1 MKYLLAFCATL
12 GLLMV
17 TSTASA
23 QTSPEDLA
31 ARCVGAVNGTVE
43 RCQNAAADETQECL
57 QKIRRLLADGRE
69 RAAHRVAAECVES
82 ATERTEKCAQRV
94 NRICDACIDQLV
106 NLGEPQLA
114 RRVNM
119 VCKDAISKLRS
130 TLQREKNAIRSA
142 FGG

>member
-23 QTSPEDLA
+23 QSSPEDLA
-31 ARCVGAVNGTVE
+31 ARCVSTVDGIVD

-57 QKIRRLLADGRE
+57 QKIRRLLAEGRE
-69 RAAHRVAAECVES
+69 RAARRVAIDCIQS
-82 ATERTEKCAQRV
+82 AIERTEICANRV
-94 NRICDACIDQLV
+94 NRVCDECIDELV

-114 RRVNM
+114 RRVTM
-119 VCKDAISKLRS
+119 VCKDAISDLRS
-130 TLQREKNAIRSA
+130 TLQREKNAIRGA